1 MKKKIVLITG
11 AAGMVGSNLIRRYIK
26 KKNLVIVAIDNLVLG
41 NIDYLDTYIKKKN
54 FFFLKKI

>member
-26 KKNLVIVAIDNLVLG
+26 KNLIIVAIDNLVWK
-41 NIDYLDTYIKKKN
+41 Y
-54 FFFLKKI
+54 

>member
-41 NIDYLDTYIKKKN
+41 NIDNLDAYIN
-54 FFFLKKI
+54 IY

>member
-26 KKNLVIVAIDNLVLG
+26 KKFS
-41 NIDYLDTYIKKKN
+41 YSRYR
-54 FFFLKKI
+54 